1 MEHTNRKFGI
11 EIEFV
16 GACKY
21 EVAAAINAQGVD
33 CQVEYYNHTTRP
45 HWKIVSD
52 SSLDSIRG
60 YAAELV
66 SPILEGEDGILQ
78 LKTVVDALNSVD
90 GVTVNRSCG
99 LHVHLN
105 CADLNVKEIQKIYER
120 YAQYEEQ
127 IDLCMPRSRRG
138 SLHWC
143 KTLKD
148 GGNVASVKRAKKKEN
163 IAHMLG
169 RYYKVNLTQIAQ
181 RGAIEFRQHSGT
193 TDFTKIYN
201 WLSFLMQFLESSRL
215 LVDVGKRKKPSK
227 SRAYAEF
234 RNVIENA
241 NGTMEWRGKAWIVK
255 LNENIQHWPNWFLND
270 FIDEIHTK
278 ADKQKFGELLKE
290 RFGLIGPYNFETP
303 RQNAQQTNVADE
315 GVFHG
320 ITLKIQD
327 YLNERKEELA

>member
-21 EVAAAINAQGVD
+21 LVAEAINEAGVD
-33 CQVEYYNHTTRP
+33 CEVEYYNHTTRA

-66 SPILEGEDGILQ
+66 SPILEGDDGVQEL
-78 LKTVVDALNSVD
+78 LKVITALNSVD

-105 CADLNVKEIQKIYER
+105 CVDLTVKEIQTIYER

-138 SLHWC
+138 SMHWC

-148 GGNVASVKRAKKKEN
+148 EGKVAKVKRAKYKES
-163 IAHMLG
+163 IADSFG
-169 RYYKVNLTQIAQ
+169 RYYKVNLTQIAR

-201 WLSFLMQFLESSRL
+201 WLSFLMQFVESSRL
-215 LVDVGKRKKPSK
+215 LVDAGKSKKPLK
-227 SRAYAEF
+227 SRAYAEL
-234 RNVIENA
+234 RNAVENA
-241 NGTMEWRGKAWIVK
+241 NGTMEWRGKAWTVK
-255 LNENIQHWPNWFLND
+255 LNGNTQHWPNWFLNG
-270 FIDEIHTK
+270 FIDGNHTK
-278 ADKQKFGELLKE
+278 ADKQKFGDLLKE

-303 RQNAQQTNVADE
+303 RQNERQTNVVDE

-320 ITLKIQD
+320 ITGKIQD

>member
-21 EVAAAINAQGVD
+21 EVAAAINAQGID

-66 SPILEGEDGILQ
+66 SPILEGEDGVLQ
-78 LKTVVDALNSVD
+78 LKTVVDALNSVE

-193 TDFTKIYN
+193 TDFAKIYN
-201 WLSFLMQFLESSRL
+201 WLSFLMQFVETSCELADAEVMVR
-215 LVDVGKRKKPSK
+215 PSN
-227 SRAYAEF
+227 SRAYAQF
-234 RNVIENA
+234 RNIVENA
-241 NGTMEWRGKAWIVK
+241 GGTMEWCKRRKTWEISLGAFDYSVGNRMLNTYYEGNEVNRSKVK
-255 LNENIQHWPNWFLND
+255 EFFENI
-270 FIDEIHTK
+270 
-278 ADKQKFGELLKE
+278 
-290 RFGLIGPYNFETP
+290 FGLYGPYNTNRP
-303 RQNAQQTNVADE
+303 QMQNIEILNDE

-320 ITLKIQD
+320 ITLKIKD